1 MKNALVT
8 KVPCIP
14 SSPVEKL
21 NGIGVVA
28 LHVVFAKPFVGH
40 CTEPAGGMAL
50 IRSIERSIRERAI
63 TADEINMFVEY

>member
-21 NGIGVVA
+21 NGVGVVA

-40 CTEPAGGMAL
+40 LQAAWLSFAQLSGQSEK
-50 IRSIERSIRERAI
+50 EQ
-63 TADEINMFVEY
+63 